1 MARLDYPSA
10 DLILL
15 RLFFP
20 LISVPFLSLLFLILQ
35 TILIVA
41 GSSPTEENKINDI
54 LQGLLT
60 CDSKE
65 LEGGGAMNLLQE
77 KLQVK
82 PICMEKL
89 YVPDFPDIQPIDLK
103 CLLGKS
109 K

>member
-65 LEGGGAMNLLQE
+65 LEGGWSSESFAGEATGETHLYGE
-77 KLQVK
+77 I
-82 PICMEKL
+82 ICSRL
-89 YVPDFPDIQPIDLK
+89 PRYPTN
-103 CLLGKS
+103 
-109 K
+109 